1 MTSKMSKKWSNE
13 TKNLINN
20 SKLDLIRVYDNTFVD
35 DDTTDILKSHSLKE
49 ECHCDFC
56 GQRIKY
62 VSVLEFNKNTK
73 LSYFQIGKNCMS
85 YLFEYGMKINGLEH
99 AKFQIESAIKKL
111 IAESSERARAE
122 KYKREFPVYLIWL
135 NSLDKTFIQKNNFLR
150 FIDLRLRTGNGVITM
165 KMMKVLEDM
174 IKKYTPRNT
183 ENIDEKKNNL
193 LTKIDKLLVSVE
205 SVYGNRNLGTYNFV
219 TSVRNYVDKN
229 GNASRKQLDALN
241 RVVKQIENEKKKIS
255 EGELKKSL
263 VTHDE
268 IPW

>member
-1 MTSKMSKKWSNE
+1 
-13 TKNLINN
+13 
-20 SKLDLIRVYDNTFVD
+20 
-35 DDTTDILKSHSLKE
+35 
-49 ECHCDFC
+49 
-56 GQRIKY
+56 
-62 VSVLEFNKNTK
+62 
-73 LSYFQIGKNCMS
+73 
-85 YLFEYGMKINGLEH
+85 
-99 AKFQIESAIKKL
+99 
-111 IAESSERARAE
+111 
-122 KYKREFPVYLIWL
+122 
-135 NSLDKTFIQKNNFLR
+135 
-150 FIDLRLRTGNGVITM
+150 
-165 KMMKVLEDM
+165 M